1 MPEHELQSVKLE
13 VGLLKNEVEVRG
25 KQIETLLQKL
35 DLTTDKLQQLTVQ
48 IIKLNTRQ
56 EDYLRNSSN
65 MTDEFKILHTRIG
78 DLHDKQLAANKE
90 IEDRLDRLDQYKSKL
105 MGMIIVVG
113 GVVGTIIIPI
123 NLDLYWSKRSS
134 RSSIS
139 LFAANCLPGRSP
151 IHV

>member
-1 MPEHELQSVKLE
+1 MAAEELQSVKLE

-56 EDYLRNSSN
+56 EDYLRHTSN

-78 DLHDKQLAANKE
+78 DLHDKNLVMYKE
-90 IEDRLDRLDQYKSKL
+90 IEGRLDRLDQYKSKL

-113 GVVGTIIIPI
+113 GVVGTIVATA
-123 NLDLYWSKRSS
+123 
-134 RSSIS
+134 IS
-139 LFAANCLPGRSP
+139 VFLKD
-151 IHV
+151 

>member
-25 KQIETLLQKL
+25 RQIETLLQKL

-48 IIKLNTRQ
+48 IIQLNTRQ
-56 EDYLRNSSN
+56 EDYLRHSTS

-78 DLHDKQLAANKE
+78 DLHDKQLASQKE
-90 IEDRLDRLDQYKSKL
+90 IEIRLDRLDKYKSKL

-113 GVVGTIIIPI
+113 GVVGTIVATVVSHFVK
-123 NLDLYWSKRSS
+123 D
-134 RSSIS
+134 
-139 LFAANCLPGRSP
+139 
-151 IHV
+151 

>member
-1 MPEHELQSVKLE
+1 MAAEELQSVKLE

-25 KQIETLLQKL
+25 RQIETLLQKL

-56 EDYLRNSSN
+56 EDYLRHTSS
-65 MTDEFKILHTRIG
+65 MSDEFKILHTRIG

-90 IEDRLDRLDQYKSKL
+90 IEQRLDRLDQYKSKL

-113 GVVGTIIIPI
+113 GVVGTIVATAVAHFK
-123 NLDLYWSKRSS
+123 D
-134 RSSIS
+134 
-139 LFAANCLPGRSP
+139 
-151 IHV
+151 

>member
-1 MPEHELQSVKLE
+1 MAAEELQSVKLE

-56 EDYLRNSSN
+56 EDYLRHTSS
-65 MTDEFKILHTRIG
+65 MSEEFKILHTRIG

-90 IEDRLDRLDQYKSKL
+90 IEQRLDRLDQYKSKL

-113 GVVGTIIIPI
+113 GVVGTIVATAI
-123 NLDLYWSKRSS
+123 
-134 RSSIS
+134 SIF
-139 LFAANCLPGRSP
+139 LKE
-151 IHV
+151 

>member
-1 MPEHELQSVKLE
+1 MAEEGLQSVKLE
-13 VGLLKNEVEVRG
+13 VGLLKSEVEVRG

-35 DLTTDKLQQLTVQ
+35 DLTADKLQQLTVQ

-78 DLHDKQLAANKE
+78 DLHDKNLVMYKE
-90 IEDRLDRLDQYKSKL
+90 IEGRLDRLDQYKSKL

-113 GVVGTIIIPI
+113 GVVGTIVATAVAHFK
-123 NLDLYWSKRSS
+123 D
-134 RSSIS
+134 
-139 LFAANCLPGRSP
+139 
-151 IHV
+151 

>member
-1 MPEHELQSVKLE
+1 MAEEELQSVKLE

-56 EDYLRNSSN
+56 EDYLRHTSS
-65 MTDEFKILHTRIG
+65 MSEEFKILHTRIG

-90 IEDRLDRLDQYKSKL
+90 IEQRLDRLDQYKSKL

-113 GVVGTIIIPI
+113 GVVGTIVATAVAHFK
-123 NLDLYWSKRSS
+123 D
-134 RSSIS
+134 
-139 LFAANCLPGRSP
+139 
-151 IHV
+151 

>member
-35 DLTTDKLQQLTVQ
+35 DLTADKLQELTVQ

-56 EDYLRNSSN
+56 EDYLRHSSS
-65 MTDEFKILHTRIG
+65 MRDEFKILHTRIG

-90 IEDRLDRLDQYKSKL
+90 IEQRLDRLDQYKSKL

-113 GVVGTIIIPI
+113 GVVGTIVATAVAHFK
-123 NLDLYWSKRSS
+123 D
-134 RSSIS
+134 
-139 LFAANCLPGRSP
+139 
-151 IHV
+151 

>member
-1 MPEHELQSVKLE
+1 MAAEELQSVKLE

-25 KQIETLLQKL
+25 RQIETLLQKL

-56 EDYLRNSSN
+56 EDYLRHTSN

-78 DLHDKQLAANKE
+78 DLHDKQLASQKE
-90 IEDRLDRLDQYKSKL
+90 IEVRLDRLDQYKSKL

-113 GVVGTIIIPI
+113 GFVGA
-123 NLDLYWSKRSS
+123 LV
-134 RSSIS
+134 
-139 LFAANCLPGRSP
+139 AATTGIFLKD
-151 IHV
+151 

>member
-13 VGLLKNEVEVRG
+13 VGLLKSEVEVRG
-25 KQIETLLQKL
+25 RQIETLLQKL

-56 EDYLRNSSN
+56 EDYLRHSSN
-65 MTDEFKILHTRIG
+65 MNDEFKLLHTRIG

-90 IEDRLDRLDQYKSKL
+90 IEERLDALDQYKSKL

-113 GVVGTIIIPI
+113 GVVGTIVATA
-123 NLDLYWSKRSS
+123 LAHFKD
-134 RSSIS
+134 
-139 LFAANCLPGRSP
+139 
-151 IHV
+151 

>member
-1 MPEHELQSVKLE
+1 MAEEELQSVKLE

-25 KQIETLLQKL
+25 RQIETLLQKL

-56 EDYLRNSSN
+56 EDYLRHSSN
-65 MTDEFKILHTRIG
+65 MNDEFKLLHTRIG

-90 IEDRLDRLDQYKSKL
+90 IEERLDALDQYKSKL

-113 GVVGTIIIPI
+113 GVVGTIVATA
-123 NLDLYWSKRSS
+123 LAHFKD
-134 RSSIS
+134 
-139 LFAANCLPGRSP
+139 
-151 IHV
+151 

>member
-13 VGLLKNEVEVRG
+13 VGLLKSEVEVRG

-35 DLTTDKLQQLTVQ
+35 DLTADKLQELTVQ

-56 EDYLRNSSN
+56 EEYLRNSST
-65 MTDEFKILHTRIG
+65 MSEEFKILHTRIG

-90 IEDRLDRLDQYKSKL
+90 IEQRLDRLDQYKSKL

-113 GVVGTIIIPI
+113 GVVGTIVATA
-123 NLDLYWSKRSS
+123 
-134 RSSIS
+134 IS
-139 LFAANCLPGRSP
+139 VFLKD
-151 IHV
+151 